1 MAINV
6 EIPQRYILAT
16 FSNNIFTC
24 DVNGNL
30 YLNEGAN
37 PELKEIYLDGGYIN
51 AENIRWNSYYI
62 YLGQS
67 LKNNECFL
75 VLEIEEGK
83 ELEQANK
90 NFFVVY
96 KNRNMRYNIKKFDEA
111 NNVLTQ
117 DQRQRLF
124 AKMIDICKQQIN
136 DKWSV

>member
-1 MAINV
+1 M
-6 EIPQRYILAT
+6 
-16 FSNNIFTC
+16 
-24 DVNGNL
+24 
-30 YLNEGAN
+30 
-37 PELKEIYLDGGYIN
+37 
-51 AENIRWNSYYI
+51 
-62 YLGQS
+62 
-67 LKNNECFL
+67 
-75 VLEIEEGK
+75 LEIEEGK